1 MKTHRLWDIF
11 CTVIDNHG
19 DLGVCWRLTRQLLAQ
34 GQSVR
39 LWVDDASAL
48 AWMAPDAH
56 DLPHLQVRPWAD
68 ASQDAMSCCGTFTH
82 GHVDAKCLDELFRV
96 LRPGAPF
103 AFTVKLEVWESL
115 GFKGKL
121 AALQHQGQI
130 SESAFRLDRHY
141 STSAAPDGVFC
152 VYRRT

>member
-48 AWMAPDAH
+48 SWMAPEAH
-56 DLPHLQVRPWAD
+56 ALPELQVLQWSD
-68 ASQDAMSCCGTFTH
+68 ASQSEVLH
-82 GHVDAKCLDELFRV
+82 S
-96 LRPGAPF
+96 LRPADVWIE
-103 AFTVKLEVWESL
+103 AFGCT
-115 GFKGKL
+115 
-121 AALQHQGQI
+121 
-130 SESAFRLDRHY
+130 
-141 STSAAPDGVFC
+141 
-152 VYRRT
+152 